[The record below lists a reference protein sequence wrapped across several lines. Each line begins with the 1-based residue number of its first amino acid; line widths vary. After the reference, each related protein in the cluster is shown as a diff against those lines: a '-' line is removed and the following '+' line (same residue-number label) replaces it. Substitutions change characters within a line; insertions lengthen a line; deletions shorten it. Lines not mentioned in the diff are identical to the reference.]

1 MKVIMAKNDS
11 EHELNGFLIIDKPVD
26 WTSHDVVA
34 KLRGILRTKKVG
46 HAGTLDPFATGVL
59 PVAVGSATR
68 LIRFLAKTK
77 CYLAEID
84 LRNTTDTDDLTGEF
98 LNKTEIE
105 LTKEDL
111 LEKLK
116 AMEGEIDQIPPLY
129 SAKKIDGKKLYQ
141 LMREGYEIDLADLK
155 PCRVRIN
162 SIDLIDFDYP
172 FAKIEMNCGE
182 GTYVRSVARD
192 VGGHLTSLR
201 RLESNN
207 FKLDSAYSLEDLQA
221 DDIDLHNTILNPVDY
236 LDLPEYLFDN
246 KDVIALQQG
255 QKVTIEQ
262 QDLSQFRDKLI
273 NLEQGEQY
281 LKCLDSSKEL
291 IGLANIAKE
300 NGKDFAVQ
308 PKVIL

>member
-1 MKVIMAKNDS
+1 MAKNDS

>member
-1 MKVIMAKNDS
+1 MAKNDS

-291 IGLANIAKE
+291 IGLVNIAKE